1 MGVLLGM
8 ILGPSAGVLE
18 PLGTL
23 FLRLLQM
30 VVFPL
35 VLCTLV
41 VGAATIHP
49 ARLGRVGGKT
59 LALYLLTSLFAIV
72 VGIALALLVQPGAGL
87 ANPGEPYQAPPP
99 PSWLDLFLGMV
110 PINPFAALTGT
121 QILPVVFFALLVGL
135 ALASLQFGPEGR
147 ARELAGDLLRIFEA
161 GAEVIFVI
169 VKGVLE
175 YAPIGVAALIAV
187 TVGELGG
194 GALWSLLRMVV
205 VIYGAIALQFVVYTL
220 LLRAFRVSPRS
231 FFVGIQEAILT
242 AFVTRSSNATLPVA
256 MRSAE
261 RVGVSESI
269 YGFTLPLGAVVNS
282 DGAAIYMGATV
293 VFVANILG
301 LDLSITQL
309 VGVVITG
316 VLVSLGTAGVPS
328 GGLLMVTIALT
339 QLGLPLEP
347 LALIAGID
355 AVLDMARTVCNVTGD
370 LVVTKMVAQTEP
382 DLPGD
387 AIQPSLD

>member
-1 MGVLLGM
+1 
-8 ILGPSAGVLE
+8 
-18 PLGTL
+18 
-23 FLRLLQM
+23 
-30 VVFPL
+30 
-35 VLCTLV
+35 
-41 VGAATIHP
+41 
-49 ARLGRVGGKT
+49 
-59 LALYLLTSLFAIV
+59 
-72 VGIALALLVQPGAGL
+72 
-87 ANPGEPYQAPPP
+87 
-99 PSWLDLFLGMV
+99 
-110 PINPFAALTGT
+110 
-121 QILPVVFFALLVGL
+121 
-135 ALASLQFGPEGR
+135 
-147 ARELAGDLLRIFEA
+147 
-161 GAEVIFVI
+161 
-169 VKGVLE
+169 
-175 YAPIGVAALIAV
+175 
-187 TVGELGG
+187 
-194 GALWSLLRMVV
+194 MVV

-242 AFVTRSSNATLPVA
+242 AFVTRSSNATLPVE

-301 LDLSITQL
+301 LDLSLTQL

-347 LALIAGID
+347 LALIACID

-387 AIQPSLD
+387 AIQPTLD